1 MSANTRKKSKHEL
14 ARRKAKREL
23 EIKKAKRNKKIG
35 LAVLAA
41 VVLVIIIVIVVI
53 AVNAALTEIYTDGA
67 ATIILYPNGEFS
79 AVMYHYEMYDGTY
92 AKSENGTRV
101 TFSYDGMTS
110 TVELNDGFLQIP
122 LEWDDGHSHAYE
134 LPRQ

>member
-1 MSANTRKKSKHEL
+1 MSANTRKKTKHEL
-14 ARRKAKREL
+14 AKRKAKREL
-23 EIKKAKRNKKIG
+23 EIKKAKRNKKIA

-41 VVLVIIIVIVVI
+41 IALVIIII
-53 AVNAALTEIYTDGA
+53 AVVRAVNTALTEVYTDGG
-67 ATIILYPNGEFS
+67 ATITLYPNGEFS
-79 AVMYHYEMYDGTY
+79 AVMYHYEMYSGTY

-110 TVELNDGFLQIP
+110 IVELNDGYLHIP

-134 LPRQ
+134 LPRR